1 MRRKVNSEG
10 GEGGVGVMLRWVKIG
25 KWSDTVIKDC
35 DIVGER
41 FVWEEVINEVQ
52 CMIMYVSRD
61 INIFGEVS
69 GWQ

>member
-10 GEGGVGVMLRWVKIG
+10 GGGGVGVMLRWEKIG

-41 FVWEEVINEVQ
+41 FVWEEVITITIVKSN
-52 CMIMYVSRD
+52 
-61 INIFGEVS
+61 N
-69 GWQ
+69 